1 MILHIHTLLKDRIR
15 SALERLYGI
24 EPTELP
30 DVQIQVPPTRSM
42 GDLGTPVAFELAR
55 TLRKGPKL
63 IANELVE
70 ALGQINEVTRAEA
83 AANGYVNLFLNR
95 GLFFKSMATLDKH
108 QHSDHKKPKTIV
120 EHTAINPNKAAHVG
134 HLRNTALGD
143 TLVRVLRFLGTP
155 VEVQNYIDDTGVQVA
170 DVVVAFEQLEHASVS
185 DVKALADAPKFDHYC
200 WRLYSRI
207 TQWYGNDK
215 ERLSFRER
223 ALHNLETGN
232 NPTADMGQIIS
243 NQIVKCHLS
252 TMARLN
258 VEYDLLCWEG
268 DILRLQFWSRAFEIL
283 KATDAIYF
291 QTSGPQSG
299 CWVMPLANQENDQQS
314 SSGTV
319 SNEANAGLN
328 TQTKIIVRSN
338 GTVTYVGKDIAY
350 QFWKFGLLDLDFNY
364 RFFSD
369 QNSGHQLWST
379 TTETSSNTPTT
390 TNSAFGHSSVVYNVI
405 DTRQSYLQQL
415 LKQALRAIGH
425 ESHAECSVHV
435 SYEMVA
441 LSRSTAIALG
451 HEIDAE
457 NNRPFVEVSGR
468 KGLGVKADDLL
479 DRVTTAARREIISRH
494 EDLSNKERQLEVDR
508 IANIIAVAA
517 IRYFMIKYSR
527 GKLIAFDIK
536 EALSFEGESGP
547 YLQYAAVRA
556 TNILRKLKE
565 RDGIDTATLTK
576 TVAALPTEPLNDSD
590 GTQIWTLVLEASRL
604 DEISQQAARTLE
616 LSILAKYSFGLA
628 QSFNTFY
635 HQCPVVAEERR
646 DVRLWRAAAV
656 YYFLSQLTLALN
668 LMGCDVPPRM

>member
-15 SALERLYGI
+15 SALKGLYGI
-24 EPTELP
+24 EPGELP
-30 DVQIQVPPTRSM
+30 NVQIQIPPTRSM
-42 GDLGTPVAFELAR
+42 GDLGTPVSFELAR
-55 TLRKGPKL
+55 MLRKGPKL

-70 ALGQINEVTRAEA
+70 ALGQIDEVARAEA
-83 AANGYVNLFLNR
+83 AVNGYVNLFLNR
-95 GLFFKSMATLDKH
+95 GLFFRAAVTLEKH
-108 QHSDHKKPKTIV
+108 QHSENKRQKAIV

-170 DVVVAFEQLEHASVS
+170 DVVVAFEQLEHASIS
-185 DVKALADAPKFDHYC
+185 DVKALSDAPQFDHYC
-200 WRLYSRI
+200 WDLYSRI
-207 TQWYGNDK
+207 TQWYADDK
-215 ERLSFRER
+215 DRLSLRER

-232 NPTADMGQIIS
+232 NPTAEMGKLIS

-268 DILRLQFWSRAFEIL
+268 DILRLHFWSRAFEIL
-283 KATDAIYF
+283 KTTGAIYF

-299 CWVMPLANQENDQQS
+299 CWVMPLTNPENDQQKS
-314 SSGTV
+314 SETV
-319 SNEANAGLN
+319 PNEANGGPK
-328 TQTKIIVRSN
+328 TRTKIIIRSN

-350 QFWKFGLLDLDFNY
+350 QFWKFGLLDRDFNY
-364 RFFSD
+364 RSFAV

-379 TTETSSNTPTT
+379 ATEIDSSTPKT
-390 TNSAFGHSSVVYNVI
+390 TNFSFGNSSVVYNVI
-405 DTRQSYLQQL
+405 DTRQSYLQLL
-415 LKQALRAIGH
+415 LKQALRATDH
-425 ESHAECSVHV
+425 EIHAERSVHV

-441 LSRSTAIALG
+441 LSRNTAIALG
-451 HEIDAE
+451 HEIDVDE
-457 NNRPFVEVSGR
+457 SRPFVEVSGR

-479 DRVTTAARREIISRH
+479 DRVTTAARREIVSRH
-494 EDLSNKERQLEVDR
+494 EDLANDERRLEVDQ
-508 IANIIAVAA
+508 IAHIIAVAA

-527 GKLIAFDIK
+527 GTLIAFDVD

-565 RDGIDTATLTK
+565 RDGIDTTTLIN

-590 GTQIWTLVLEASRL
+590 GTQVWALVLEASRL
-604 DEISQQAARTLE
+604 DEISEQAVRTLE

-628 QSFNTFY
+628 QTFNTFY

-656 YYFLSQLTLALN
+656 YYFLSQLTVALD
-668 LMGCDVPPRM
+668 LMGCEVPPRM